1 MIKIANEIDDGAD
14 FSECPK
20 TTPITRVDEVV
31 EIDTASIPIGSSVS
45 AGTKLCKDGVIK
57 AEMIRL

>member
-1 MIKIANEIDDGAD
+1 MHHIKNI
-14 FSECPK
+14 FSCSK
-20 TTPITRVDEVV
+20 DAKIRITRVDEVV